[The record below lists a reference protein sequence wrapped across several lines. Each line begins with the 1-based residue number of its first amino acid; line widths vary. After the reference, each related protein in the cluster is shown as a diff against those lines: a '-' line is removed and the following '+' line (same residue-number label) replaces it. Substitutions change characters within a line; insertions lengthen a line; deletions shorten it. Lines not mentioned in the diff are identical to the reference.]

1 MFRTIDWESTVQA
14 AWERGVRLHIEVL
27 PGSVLTGLARKIFK
41 EGSVLSFQTTRRD
54 SLIVAMHQQAM
65 IAD

>member
-1 MFRTIDWESTVQA
+1 MCRTIDWESTVQA

-41 EGSVLSFQTTRRD
+41 EGNMLSFQGTRLD
-54 SLIVAMHQQAM
+54 SLICAMHKESA
-65 IAD
+65 